1 MCVNVCECVYQVYY
15 ALRFQQTSPG
25 DTDFLLQSDDKALDA
40 SFLLCN
46 IAYYCQHWFSSLEIG
61 IMWQYLDKRP
71 NQTAF
76 FILGTHVISTRHSQ
90 HSPPPLQSSVDR
102 HRESLLPEK
111 QRSVDCVVTFP
122 THRINL
128 ERGKKRAAKQTSFVF
143 TKTRCRLLLRSRLWC
158 HRHGSSS
165 LWPLGWWFFDS
176 FIGRCAPIRALVLF
190 HCDTHTP
197 APFA

>member
-90 HSPPPLQSSVDR
+90 HSPPPPSTPILCGPTQ
-102 HRESLLPEK
+102 RES
-111 QRSVDCVVTFP
+111 VTRE
-122 THRINL
+122 TKISGLCRHISNSQDQSRK
-128 ERGKKRAAKQTSFVF
+128 RKKKGR
-143 TKTRCRLLLRSRLWC
+143 KTNILC
-158 HRHGSSS
+158 
-165 LWPLGWWFFDS
+165 
-176 FIGRCAPIRALVLF
+176 F
-190 HCDTHTP
+190 H
-197 APFA
+197 